1 MILFLDIDGVLHR
14 VGGSLFEQVSRLESV
29 LRDHPEVELVISS
42 SWREDYPW
50 DVLVE
55 IFSPDIQ
62 QRVVGRTPVIDTPWP
77 PYPRPVRYEEIL
89 QYLTENG
96 VGDQPWLALDD
107 DPRLYPP
114 ECPQLIVCQPTR
126 GFDASTESVLRAALA
141 DAVPP

>member
-62 QRVVGRTPVIDTPWP
+62 PRVVGRTPVIDTPWP
-77 PYPRPVRYEEIL
+77 PYPRPVRHEEIL
-89 QYLTENG
+89 QYLSTHGE
-96 VGDQPWLALDD
+96 DARSWLVLDD
-107 DPRLYPP
+107 DALLFPP
-114 ECPQLIVCQPTR
+114 DCPQLIVCAPER
-126 GFDASTESVLRAALA
+126 GFDAGAESVLRAALA
-141 DAVPP
+141 NAMSP